1 MTLVSEDNFN
11 LLPTSVE
18 SYVKDIVKISK
29 KTGSADVEMNV
40 PKEIVKTLNEKG
52 YIRGYEYISDEKIK
66 LNCHFI
72 LFHYFEL
79 KKRFHA
85 IKTSEYEDFTLNIY
99 TIALSICFV
108 IKQIWINI
116 LQYFFPG
123 ISSVFCILILL
134 IVIYTFLVLIN
145 YFWKYR
151 SPRTQEF
158 VRKLGSRCTSLSILF
173 YLASDIVPDLGNKT
187 YTICF
192 YVACLGFFTGAVIE
206 AIRGK

>member
-1 MTLVSEDNFN
+1 ML
-11 LLPTSVE
+11 
-18 SYVKDIVKISK
+18 
-29 KTGSADVEMNV
+29 
-40 PKEIVKTLNEKG
+40 
-52 YIRGYEYISDEKIK
+52 
-66 LNCHFI
+66 
-72 LFHYFEL
+72 
-79 KKRFHA
+79 
-85 IKTSEYEDFTLNIY
+85 
-99 TIALSICFV
+99 
-108 IKQIWINI
+108 
-116 LQYFFPG
+116 
-123 ISSVFCILILL
+123 
-134 IVIYTFLVLIN
+134 IYTFLVLIN